1 MDRDT
6 KSKDAAEPP
15 EDLHRGALRDNALL
29 REKLRE
35 AEETLDAIRYGTV
48 DAVLVKQSGS
58 SKIFTLVNADRPY
71 RFLIEQM
78 KEGAVTL
85 SGDGVILYGNRR
97 LGELLETPLEKVV
110 GSNIKRFFASDGS
123 ARFDKLLATTGTEP
137 SRAEFSIARRSG
149 PPVPIYIS
157 LNDIVSDEGAPRLV
171 GAVITDL
178 TDQRAMEARLSQAQK
193 MEAVGQLTGGL
204 AHNFNNL
211 LQAVCGN
218 LHLISMRPEYAAGV
232 RQWAENGLKAA
243 DRGTRLTAQL
253 LAFSRSQDVDLQPIN
268 VTDLIGGM
276 ADLLFST
283 VGVDIDVQY
292 ALEESEISV
301 LADKTQLEMA
311 LLNLAINAS
320 DAMPDGGRLQI
331 ITTLRDISNDPELA
345 DGQYLDISVSDTG
358 TGMTE
363 SVRGRAF
370 EPFYTTKAVGAG
382 TGLGLAQVYGIA
394 RQAGGAARIASIEGA
409 GTTVTLLLRASAIDT
424 SVGPDDSGCDSVVVQ
439 AKVPAEILV
448 IDDDDDVRSLYV
460 ECLSLLGYEVSQAA
474 DGLAGLE
481 MMAENLPDVL
491 VTDFAMPHLNGAEMV
506 KIARSRGYEMPVIF
520 ASGYSNTEE
529 LNEAVGSKANVLL
542 KPFSVQTLVRA
553 VEKALADVPKP
564 DAISDS
570 GGVDQAFPDRINSR
584 S

>member
-1 MDRDT
+1 MDLDSAGRAGSAD
-6 KSKDAAEPP
+6 SVLIAE
-15 EDLHRGALRDNALL
+15 LRA
-29 REKLRE
+29 KLRE

-97 LGELLETPLEKVV
+97 LGELFETPLEKVV
-110 GSNIKRFFASDGS
+110 GSNIKRFFAGDGS
-123 ARFDKLLATTGTEP
+123 ARFEKLLATTSTEP
-137 SRAEFSIARRSG
+137 SRAEFSIKRRTG
-149 PPVPIYIS
+149 APLPIYIS
-157 LNDIVSDEGAPRLV
+157 INDIVSEEGAPRLM

-178 TDQRAMEARLSQAQK
+178 TEQHAMEARLSQAQK

-218 LHLISMRPEYAAGV
+218 LHLINMRPDYAIGV
-232 RQWAENGLKAA
+232 RKWSENGLKAA

-253 LAFSRSQDVDLQPIN
+253 LAFSRSQAVDLQP
-268 VTDLIGGM
+268 VDVAELISGM
-276 ADLLFST
+276 SDLLFST
-283 VGVDIDVQY
+283 LGVDIEIAY
-292 ALEESEISV
+292 ALETSGVTV

-320 DAMPDGGRLQI
+320 DAMCDGGRLHI
-331 ITTLRDISNDPELA
+331 ATILRDISDDPELA
-345 DGQYLDISVSDTG
+345 TGQYLDISVSDTG

-363 SVRGRAF
+363 SVRARAF

-394 RQAGGAARIASIEGA
+394 RQAGGAARIVSIEGS
-409 GTTVTLLLRASAIDT
+409 GTTVTLLLRASAIAT
-424 SVGPDDSGCDSVVVQ
+424 VVEPGGLECDSVAIQ
-439 AKVPAEILV
+439 TKVPAKVLV

-460 ECLSLLGYEVSQAA
+460 ECLSLLGYDVSQAA
-474 DGLAGLE
+474 DGLTGLE
-481 MMAENLPDVL
+481 LMAENLPDVV
-491 VTDFAMPHLNGAEMV
+491 VTDFAMPRLNGAELV
-506 KIARSRGYEMPVIF
+506 KIARSKGYDMPVIF

-529 LNEAVGSKANVLL
+529 LNEAVGFKAHVLL
-542 KPFSVQTLVRA
+542 KPFSVQTLVQA
-553 VEKALADVPKP
+553 LEKALANPLNRE
-564 DAISDS
+564 A
-570 GGVDQAFPDRINSR
+570 A
-584 S
+584 